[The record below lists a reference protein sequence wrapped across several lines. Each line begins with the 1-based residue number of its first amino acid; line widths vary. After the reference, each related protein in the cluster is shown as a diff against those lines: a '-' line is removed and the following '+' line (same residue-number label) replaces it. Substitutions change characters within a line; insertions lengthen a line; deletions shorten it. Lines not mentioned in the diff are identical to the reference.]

1 MKKIVTPKLS
11 PQPVG
16 PYHQAVIVG
25 NLVFC
30 SGQIPI
36 DPQTGLLVTGGIE
49 EQTKRVFQNIQLV
62 LSDAGTDLSHLIKT
76 TVFLQD
82 MNDFAQMNQVYQQY
96 IPDQFPA
103 RSTIQV
109 ARLPKDAL
117 IEIEV
122 IAEIV

>member
-122 IAEIV
+122 IAEIA